1 MGSARTLLNLLHSA
15 TSIKQEK
22 ARQGNMLLNQGSFL
36 APSVDPKN
44 GAKSGFTQVSLD
56 GVALGGLLCN
66 VTRSDVHLPSFGFAI
81 RGKVC
86 LKFACTN
93 FHDCSFS

>member
-44 GAKSGFTQVSLD
+44 CTKSGFTKVFLD
-56 GVALGGLLCN
+56 GVALGWVAL
-66 VTRSDVHLPSFGFAI
+66 
-81 RGKVC
+81 
-86 LKFACTN
+86 
-93 FHDCSFS
+93 

>member
-1 MGSARTLLNLLHSA
+1 MGSARTLLNLLHRA

-36 APSVDPKN
+36 APSVDPEN
-44 GAKSGFTQVSLD
+44 GAKSGFTQVFLD

-66 VTRSDVHLPSFGFAI
+66 VTHSGVHLPSFGFAI
-81 RGKVC
+81 RGQVC
-86 LKFACTN
+86 LKLACTY
-93 FHDCSFS
+93 FHNCSFS